1 MALLGYGCL
10 RRPQHTP
17 GPLALATLQTQWK
30 RKPQKGNTVN
40 ATELARN
47 KFNALFADHDAEDT
61 RAAACRQKPAL
72 KTVKKAATEKVKPQ
86 TTTDQQTLNS
96 TS

>member
-61 RAAACRQKPAL
+61 RAAARAQKPAL
-72 KTVKKAATEKVKPQ
+72 KTVKNAATENVKPQ
-86 TTTDQQTLNS
+86 MNIDENTQNS
-96 TS
+96 T

>member
-1 MALLGYGCL
+1 MEM
-10 RRPQHTP
+10 Q
-17 GPLALATLQTQWK
+17 
-30 RKPQKGNTVN
+30 PQKGNTVN

-61 RAAACRQKPAL
+61 RAAARAQKPAL
-72 KTVKKAATEKVKPQ
+72 KTVKKAATENLKPQ
-86 TTTDQQTLNS
+86 TTTDRKASNS

>member
-1 MALLGYGCL
+1 V
-10 RRPQHTP
+10 
-17 GPLALATLQTQWK
+17 
-30 RKPQKGNTVN
+30 NT
-40 ATELARN
+40 TELARN

-61 RAAACRQKPAL
+61 RAAARQQKPAL
-72 KTVKKAATEKVKPQ
+72 KAVKAPTEKVKPQ

>member
-1 MALLGYGCL
+1 M
-10 RRPQHTP
+10 
-17 GPLALATLQTQWK
+17 
-30 RKPQKGNTVN
+30 N

-61 RAAACRQKPAL
+61 RAAARQRKPAL
-72 KTVKKAATEKVKPQ
+72 KAVKKAAMKKIKPQ
-86 TTTDQQTLNS
+86 TTTDQETLNS